1 MSSHLYG
8 LYLLSHNEVGENY
21 VMRSFI
27 NFYSIKYNCN
37 DKHKEA
43 EVGCKFIMYGEM
55 QTAIF

>member
-1 MSSHLYG
+1 
-8 LYLLSHNEVGENY
+8 
-21 VMRSFI
+21 MRSFI